1 MDMIISEATEFDG
14 EDFVVDGFARYQF
27 EVKNATNTG
36 TCAVEFDFGQ
46 GYREMETID
55 LTGTSRGPY
64 TIEAWP
70 TRVRVTPSVEMGLTV
85 KWSPVNLS

>member
-1 MDMIISEATEFDG
+1 MNIVISTATEFDG

-55 LTGTSRGPY
+55 LTDTSRAPY

-70 TRVRVTPSVEMGLTV
+70 DRVRITPSVEMGLTV
-85 KWSPVNLS
+85 KWSPVTLS